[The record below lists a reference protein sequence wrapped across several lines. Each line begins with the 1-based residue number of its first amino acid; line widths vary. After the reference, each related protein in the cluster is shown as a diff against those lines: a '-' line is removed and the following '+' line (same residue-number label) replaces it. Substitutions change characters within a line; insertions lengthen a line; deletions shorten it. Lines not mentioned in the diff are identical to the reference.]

1 MAELADDRQL
11 LETHL
16 ANLPDDKLRNR
27 GQLMETLEAY
37 LAKGS
42 VKEAAAALGLHRHT
56 VLYRLEKL
64 KELLGGDLDVPATR
78 LRLQLALDL
87 QKLL

>member
-1 MAELADDRQL
+1 MLFRS
-11 LETHL
+11 
-16 ANLPDDKLRNR
+16 LRNR
-27 GQLMETLEAY
+27 TQLLETLEAY

-56 VLYRLEKL
+56 VLYRLDRL
-64 KELLGGDLDVPATR
+64 RELLGGDLDVPATR
-78 LRLQLALDL
+78 LRLQLAVDM